1 MDKFLKKIDVFSRN
15 ILLVFIGTSLV
26 NVFNL
31 LYQLLIAHSLN
42 PAEFAAFNTLLSIF
56 TLIAVPLGTIQIVV
70 AKYISEFSGRNER
83 EKIKFFISRILSIC
97 LVISGLTFFIFYFSS
112 LPLLSKLKIP
122 SLVSGPILAI
132 LLAVSCL
139 APVLQGA
146 LQGLESFK
154 WLTSVSVA
162 SGVLKLFLAALF
174 IWLGFSIAGA
184 LGALMISSLLVLLI
198 CLYPL
203 RNFIFAKK
211 ITGYIN
217 YKEILFYIF
226 PVMLTSFCFIAL
238 VNMDMILVKYYFSEQ
253 NSGIYSLAQMV
264 GKIFLF
270 LPAAI
275 SVVLFPRAS
284 ALNAKNA
291 DTAQTLKKSLIY
303 GALLC
308 LSALIFYNIFPIFTL
323 KVLTGKVNSES
334 IILGR
339 LFSFSMSFFTLS
351 FILITYALSIKN
363 FRFLKYLIASFIAQL
378 LAIILLHQN
387 LFGVQ
392 IILCINSVLLFLVLL
407 RRMAKK

>member
-1 MDKFLKKIDVFSRN
+1 MVKFINKVDVFSKN
-15 ILLVFIGTSLV
+15 IILVFIGSSLV

-56 TLIAVPLGTIQIVV
+56 TLIAVPLGTIQTVV
-70 AKYISEFSGRNER
+70 AKYISEFSGREEH
-83 EKIKFFISRILSIC
+83 EKIKFFIFKILRIC
-97 LVISGLTFFIFYFSS
+97 LVISGLIFFIFYFSS

-122 SLVSGPILAI
+122 SVVSGPILAI

-139 APVLQGA
+139 APVLLGA

-184 LGALMISSLLVLLI
+184 LGALMFSSLSVLLI

-203 RNFIFAKK
+203 RNFIIAKK
-211 ITGYIN
+211 IPGRID
-217 YKEILFYIF
+217 YKGILFYIF
-226 PVMLTSFCFIAL
+226 PVMLTSFCFTAL
-238 VNMDMILVKYYFSEQ
+238 VNMDMVLVRYYFSEQ
-253 NSGIYSLAQMV
+253 DSGIYSLAQMV

-284 ALNAKNA
+284 ALKAKNA

-308 LSALIFYNIFPIFTL
+308 LLALTFYNIFPVFTL
-323 KVLTGKVNSES
+323 KALTGKANSES
-334 IILGR
+334 IVLGR

-351 FILITYALSIKN
+351 FILITYALSIRN
-363 FRFLKYLIASFIAQL
+363 FRFLKYLIGSFIVQS
-378 LAIILLHQN
+378 LAIILLHRN
-387 LFGVQ
+387 LAGVQ
-392 IILCINSVLLFLVLL
+392 IILCINSVLLFVVLL
-407 RRMAKK
+407 RRMTKE

>member
-42 PAEFAAFNTLLSIF
+42 PADFAAFNTLLSIF
-56 TLIAVPLGTIQIVV
+56 TLIAVPLGTIQTVV
-70 AKYISEFSGRNER
+70 AKYISEFSGRDER
-83 EKIKFFISRILSIC
+83 EKIKFFIFKVLSIC

-112 LPLLSKLKIP
+112 LSLLSKLKIP
-122 SLVSGPILAI
+122 SVVSGPILAI
-132 LLAVSCL
+132 LLAVSWI

-154 WLTSVSVA
+154 WLTSISVA

-184 LGALMISSLLVLLI
+184 LGALMFSSLLILLI
-198 CLYPL
+198 CFYPL
-203 RNFIFAKK
+203 RNFIFVKK
-211 ITGYIN
+211 ISGYIN

-226 PVMLTSFCFIAL
+226 PVMLTSFCFTAL
-238 VNMDMILVKYYFSEQ
+238 VNMDMILVKYYFSPSD
-253 NSGIYSLAQMV
+253 SGVYSLAQMV

-275 SVVLFPRAS
+275 SFVLFPRTS

-291 DTAQTLKKSLIY
+291 DTSSTLKKSLVY

-308 LSALIFYNIFPIFTL
+308 VSAVAFYNIFPVFTL

-334 IILGR
+334 IVLGR
-339 LFSFSMSFFTLS
+339 LFSFSMSFFALS

-363 FRFLKYLIASFIAQL
+363 FRFLKYLVVSFITQL
-378 LAIILLHQN
+378 LAIVLWHQN

-392 IILCINSVLLFLVLL
+392 IILCINSVLLFLIFS
-407 RRMAKK
+407 RQMIKK